1 MELSINEGLTPE
13 DLRPI
18 TRVMYATAL
27 MPGGKSHRLGASVL
41 ADLLLTLT
49 SVLLRVLGT
58 RTKDVKT

>member
-27 MPGGKSHRLGASVL
+27 MPGGKSHRLGATVL
-41 ADLLLTLT
+41 VDLLLTLT
-49 SVLLRVLGT
+49 SVLLRVFGS
-58 RTKDVKT
+58 RAKDVKT